1 MIESRKEVMKK
12 KLVLLDSHALLHRA
26 YHALPGF
33 STYDGKPTGALFG
46 FVKMILK
53 IKDELKP
60 DYLIACFDRK
70 ETTFRHEAYENYKAH
85 RAKSDDELISQL
97 AVAPRICEA
106 LNIPV
111 YSLAGYE
118 ADDILGTIV
127 EDLKKDNF
135 KINGEEVE
143 IFIASGDLDTT
154 QLLDKEGNVKV
165 YTLKKGLG
173 ETIVYKYDD
182 IVKRFSFTPEQ
193 IPDFKGL
200 RGDASDNIIGIKGI
214 GEKTAT
220 TLINLFGSIE
230 EMYNLIHT
238 NLEKFKSICKEKKE
252 YKLTDRIIKL
262 IIEGEEE
269 ALFSKTLAT
278 VKKDVPIDFKLPEK
292 AWLDNFDDTKFIEI
306 CKEFE
311 FRSFRD
317 VFRNKKTIKSAK
329 VEELEIGG
337 LDLDK
342 EQVETKEENTENDLL
357 AGLKVMLNLLNSEIT
372 NPTLETILEETGTDT
387 EQEAEEYLREKL
399 KQENLYETYV
409 LIEKPIIS
417 ILKRMKENG
426 ILLNKEILEEQS
438 VLLHEKLKELEKEIY
453 KEAEEDFNISSPK
466 QLGYILYEKLKLG
479 EKIKKTASGALST
492 NANELEKIKENNKIV
507 RDVLNYRE
515 LSKLVTT
522 YVDTLPN
529 FVEQD
534 GRIRSDFIQT
544 GTSTGRF
551 SSENPNLQNL
561 PIKSEEGLN
570 VRKAFIAER
579 GFKFISLDYSQIDLR
594 SAAILSKDE
603 NLIDIFKK
611 GTDVHTG
618 VASKVFSVPES
629 EVTKEM
635 RRHAKTINF
644 GILYGMGVTA
654 LKDSMNVDR
663 KEAQEFYDEYKKTFN
678 VLTEYLENVKTSA
691 KKLGYTETLFK
702 RRRQIPLLKS
712 KLPFLKAQGERIA
725 INAPVQGTTADILK
739 LAMIDVDEYIRKNN
753 FEESVKILL
762 QIHDEL
768 LLEVREDLVEKVK
781 IDLTALMEN
790 VISKRIQTETWQDLL
805 LKDTAVEDVDLKVEA
820 KEGNNLFEVK

>member
-1 MIESRKEVMKK
+1 MKK

-33 STYDGKPTGALFG
+33 STYDGRPTGALFG

-85 RAKSDDELISQL
+85 RAKSDDELVFQL
-97 AVAPRICEA
+97 AEAPRICEA

-127 EDLKKDNF
+127 EETKKNNF
-135 KINGEEVE
+135 KINGEVVE

-154 QLLDKEGNVKV
+154 QLLDKEENVKV

-173 ETIVYKYDD
+173 ETIVYKYED
-182 IVKRFSFTPEQ
+182 IIKRFSFTPEQ

-200 RGDASDNIIGIKGI
+200 KGDASDNIIGIKGI
-214 GEKTAT
+214 GDKTAT

-230 EMYNLIHT
+230 EMYNLIHSD
-238 NLEKFKSICKEKKE
+238 LEKFKSICKEKKE
-252 YKLTDRIIKL
+252 YKLTDRIINL

-278 VKKDVPIDFKLPEK
+278 VKKDVPINFKLPEK
-292 AWLDNFDDTKFIEI
+292 EWLENFNDTNFVNI

-317 VFRNKKTIKSAK
+317 AFKKKENREG
-329 VEELEIGG
+329 VETEDLNIGG
-337 LDLDK
+337 LDEKSIAESFD
-342 EQVETKEENTENDLL
+342 EEKIGE
-357 AGLKVMLNLLNSEIT
+357 LKVLTNLWNSEIT
-372 NPTLETILEETGTDT
+372 NPDLETILETTSTDT
-387 EQEAEEYLREKL
+387 KEEALEFLEKEL
-399 KQENLYETYV
+399 KAENLWDLYL

-417 ILKRMKENG
+417 ILEKMKENG
-426 ILLNKEILEEQS
+426 ILLDKKILEEQS
-438 VLLHEKLKELEKEIY
+438 KILHVKLKEIEKSIF
-453 KEAEEDFNISSPK
+453 KEAQEEFNISSPK
-466 QLGYILYEKLKLG
+466 QLGYILYEKLKIG
-479 EKIKKTASGALST
+479 ERIKKTATGALST
-492 NANELEKIKENNKIV
+492 NAAQLEKLKDDNKIV
-507 RDVLNYRE
+507 ADVLDYRE
-515 LSKLVTT
+515 LSKLLST
-522 YVDTLPN
+522 YVDVLPN
-529 FVEQD
+529 HVEKD
-534 GRIRSDFIQT
+534 GRIRSTFVQS

-570 VRKAFIAER
+570 VRKAFIPEK
-579 GFKFISLDYSQIDLR
+579 GFKFLSADYSQIDLR
-594 SAAILSKDE
+594 SVAILSKDS
-603 NLIDIFKK
+603 NLLEIFKA
-611 GTDVHTG
+611 GIDVHAG
-618 VASKVFSVPES
+618 VASKVFNVSQS
-629 EVTKEM
+629 EVSNEM
-635 RRHAKTINF
+635 RRKAKTINF
-644 GILYGMGVTA
+644 GILYGMGITA
-654 LKDSMNVDR
+654 LKDSMRVDR
-663 KEAQEFYDEYKKTFN
+663 KEAQDFYDEYKKTFHIMMD
-678 VLTEYLENVKTSA
+678 YLEKVKEFA
-691 KKLGYTETLFK
+691 KKNGYTETLFK
-702 RRRQIPLLKS
+702 RRRYIPLLQS

-753 FEESVKILL
+753 FEKSVKILL

-768 LLEVREDLVEKVK
+768 VLEVKEELVEKVK
-781 IDLTALMEN
+781 VDLKNIMEN
-790 VISKRIQTETWQDLL
+790 VISKRLKIEAWQDLI
-805 LKDTAVEDVDLKVEA
+805 LKETAVEEINLKVDIT
-820 KEGNNLFEVK
+820 EGNSLFEIK